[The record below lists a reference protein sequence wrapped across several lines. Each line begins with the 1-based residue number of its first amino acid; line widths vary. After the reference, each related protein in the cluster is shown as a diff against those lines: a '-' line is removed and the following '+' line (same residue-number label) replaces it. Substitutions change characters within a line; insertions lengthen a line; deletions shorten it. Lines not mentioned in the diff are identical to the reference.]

1 MSKKST
7 AKKPT
12 SNIVIVH
19 DNSGDWVGI
28 YVDGK
33 LVREG
38 HSIQEEDVLD
48 AIGIPNKSVW
58 VDMEDSRLPENLDEI
73 KDINTK
79 IGENPDE

>member
-33 LVREG
+33 LVRED